1 MQDSKYLTAS
11 RVNDI
16 ITSGVY
22 LLGNYEKLFEIATA
36 YSIVADSFDSNHMLY
51 LSFMCHKHDNEHD
64 WMPNFNK
71 L

>member
-1 MQDSKYLTAS
+1 MDMQYSKYLTAS
-11 RVNDI
+11 RVI
-16 ITSGVY
+16 LRTGVY

-36 YSIVADSFDSNHMLY
+36 YSIVADSFVSSHMLY
-51 LSFMCHKHDNEHD
+51 LSYMCHKHDNGHD

>member
-11 RVNDI
+11 RVNDM
-16 ITSGVY
+16 ITSAVY
-22 LLGNYEKLFEIATA
+22 LLGNYEKLFEIETA
-36 YSIVADSFDSNHMLY
+36 YSIVADSFVSSHMLY
-51 LSFMCHKHDNEHD
+51 VSYMCHKQDNGHD

>member
-51 LSFMCHKHDNEHD
+51 LSFMCHKHDNGHD